1 MANTKAWDRTERTY
15 LSSVIFDQIG
25 EWPSSAS
32 LRLQLFQPIHD
43 SEQRDERHC
52 THIGILGTEVEP
64 ASTLLNG
71 APTNVDRVKAK
82 CTVGSIGGL
91 KTKGIIVLIES
102 VNPDVRAK
110 ELDIELFV
118 EGNGNRWHS
127 VQTRQSFLE

>member
-1 MANTKAWDRTERTY
+1 MK
-15 LSSVIFDQIG
+15 
-25 EWPSSAS
+25 
-32 LRLQLFQPIHD
+32 
-43 SEQRDERHC
+43 
-52 THIGILGTEVEP
+52 P

-82 CTVGSIGGL
+82 RTVGSIDCL
-91 KTKGIIVLIES
+91 KTKGVIVLIES

-118 EGNGNRWHS
+118 EGKGNCWHS